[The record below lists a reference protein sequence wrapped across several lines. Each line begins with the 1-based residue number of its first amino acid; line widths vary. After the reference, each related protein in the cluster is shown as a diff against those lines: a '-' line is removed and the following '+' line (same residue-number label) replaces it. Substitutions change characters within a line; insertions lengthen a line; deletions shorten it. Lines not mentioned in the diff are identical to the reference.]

1 MSRQERQTLADLLQ
15 GAQQLTADIDTGS
28 ELPRVK
34 RNLQQIADASQRLL
48 NRSGVPVDENTD
60 VKA

>member
-1 MSRQERQTLADLLQ
+1 MSRQARNLADLLQ
-15 GAQQLTADIDTGS
+15 EAEQLTADIDTGS